1 MSDIKKLCILRLSA
15 IGDVCHATAL
25 VERIQRNRPD
35 IEITWVIGRIE
46 HQLVYDIPDINFVIF
61 DKSLGLAAYKKLKT
75 DLRGQV
81 FDALFVMQV
90 AFRANMAALFIDAR
104 QKIGFDRAR
113 SKELHSLV
121 TNKRIAPQQH
131 AHVLEGFMGFA
142 DAIDIP
148 RDPGPRWHI
157 PVPEDAKTF
166 AANLRT
172 RLGDYVVICPNASNS
187 SRNWQTA
194 SYAKTAEYLQQ
205 KGYAVVL
212 CGGPGTNEKRLGEE
226 ILQHTGS
233 VNENLIGET
242 SLKQL
247 LAILTEAALVIAP
260 DTGPAQ
266 MATTVGTP
274 VVGLYAHSNPLRTGP
289 YLSLDYT
296 ASVYEQ
302 VIEEQ
307 QGKPWQQ
314 LRWGKRAKGS
324 DLMQRISL
332 EHVIE
337 KINLALA
344 ISSNSNRRS
353 LHLENSKL

>member
-1 MSDIKKLCILRLSA
+1 MADIKKLCILRLSA
-15 IGDVCHATAL
+15 IGDVCHAVAL
-25 VERIQRNRPD
+25 VERIQRHRPD
-35 IEITWVIGRIE
+35 IEITWIIGRIE
-46 HQLVYDIPDINFVIF
+46 HQLVCDIPGINFVVF
-61 DKSLGLAAYKKLKT
+61 EKSRGLAAYKKLRA
-75 DLRGQV
+75 DLKGQV

-90 AFRANMAALFIDAR
+90 AFRANMAATCVNAR

-121 TNKRIAPQQH
+121 TNKHIAPQVH

-157 PVPEDAKTF
+157 PVPEDAK
-166 AANLRT
+166 ALASDLQG
-172 RLGDYVVICPNASNS
+172 RLGKYVVICPSASNS
-187 SRNWQTA
+187 SRNWQA
-194 SYAKTAEYLQQ
+194 GSYAKTAEYLRQ

-212 CGGPGTNEKRLGEE
+212 CGGPGAGEKELGEA
-226 ILQHTGS
+226 IMQHTDS
-233 VNENLIGET
+233 VNENLIGTT
-242 SLKQL
+242 SLKHL
-247 LAILTEAALVIAP
+247 LAILSAAELVVAP

-266 MATTVGTP
+266 MATTVGTR

-296 ASVYEQ
+296 ASIYDQ

-324 DLMQRISL
+324 DLMQRIGL
-332 EHVIE
+332 EQVIE
-337 KINLALA
+337 KINLALP
-344 ISSNSNRRS
+344 
-353 LHLENSKL
+353 

>member
-1 MSDIKKLCILRLSA
+1 VADIKKLCILRLSS

-25 VERIQRNRPD
+25 VERIQRHRPD

-46 HQLVYDIPDINFVIF
+46 HQLVYDIPNINFVIF
-61 DKSLGLAAYKKLKT
+61 DKSQGNAAYKKLKV
-75 DLRGQV
+75 DLQGQV

-90 AFRANMAALFIDAR
+90 AFRTNMAARCINAR
-104 QKIGFDRAR
+104 QKIGFDWAR
-113 SKELHSLV
+113 SKELHSLF
-121 TNKRIAPQQH
+121 TNKCIAPQQH

-142 DAIDIP
+142 DAINIP
-148 RDPGPRWHI
+148 RDPTPRWHI
-157 PVPEDAKTF
+157 PVPEDAKATV
-166 AANLRT
+166 ANLQT
-172 RLGDYVVICPNASNS
+172 KLGKFIAICPNASNS
-187 SRNWQTA
+187 DRNWQTA
-194 SYAKTAEYLQQ
+194 DYAKTADYLQQ

-212 CGGPGTNEKRLGEE
+212 CGGPAANEKALGEE
-226 ILQHTGS
+226 ILQHTDS
-233 VNENLIGET
+233 VNENLIGTT
-242 SLKQL
+242 SLKHL
-247 LAILTEAALVIAP
+247 LAILTAAELVIAP

-266 MATTVGTP
+266 MATAVGTP

-337 KINLALA
+337 KINLALP
-344 ISSNSNRRS
+344 
-353 LHLENSKL
+353 